1 MSTPDAADAAED
13 GGLVDHVA
21 VKLPLFWKSS
31 PKMWFNQAESQFHIK
46 GITVSLTKYHH
57 VVARIPED
65 VALKVANVI
74 NAISASG
81 SSTPYE
87 DLKKRLMA
95 AYTPGPY
102 EMLDNLIH
110 HPTLGDRRP
119 SDMMDEMLALLP
131 KDEKAGMLFN
141 AHFLGRLPAEVKSAL
156 VSAKFES
163 SLDLAAEADKHW
175 DALRSRSIASATLA
189 AVEVPVC
196 ASPPP
201 RSSRVSSPRRERP
214 RGRSSARASDGSTQC
229 FYHRQFGADAR
240 RCNTPCSWSGNGSGG
255 GNRRRRN

>member
-1 MSTPDAADAAED
+1 MSEPADDASDA
-13 GGLVDHVA
+13 GLVDAVQ

-31 PKMWFNQAESQFHIK
+31 PQMWFNQAESQFHIK
-46 GITVSLTKYHH
+46 NISVSLTKYHH

-65 VALKVANVI
+65 VALRVANVI
-74 NAISASG
+74 NAIASSG
-81 SSTPYE
+81 SLTPYE

-131 KDEKAGMLFN
+131 TGEKPTMLFN
-141 AHFLGRLPAEVKSAL
+141 AHFLGRLPTEVKSAL

-163 SLDLAAEADKHW
+163 ALDLAAEADKHW
-175 DALRSRSIASATLA
+175 DALRSRSIASATLH
-189 AVEVPVC
+189 AVETSVC

-201 RSSRVSSPRRERP
+201 RSSRAPSPRRERPP
-214 RGRSSARASDGSTQC
+214 RGRSSARASDGSTLC